1 MANIDPRDRRL
12 IRDGWLYD
20 VKRTVDAHDEAGAP
34 IIGGLCG
41 WMQDDGTS
49 CDRAAGWNTDHLGT
63 GRCSGHKGRTKQGLF
78 KGAWLMAHGLAR
90 KLNVTPWEAL
100 LEEVRRTA
108 GAVAW
113 LQLKVGETEDDE
125 QLLEDSQLMD
135 DEGMPAGPQPMRPW
149 YRMYVAERQWLG
161 RVSKMALDAGVAE
174 RMVAQMEL
182 EGQEIARVLMST
194 LDALELTPSQWDTA
208 RTTMRRELM
217 ALDARAQGQPLGDV
231 IEGEVVVM
239 EKLKEQEN
247 RDGRN

>member
-1 MANIDPRDRRL
+1 MDPRDRRL
-12 IRDGWLYD
+12 QREGWRYD
-20 VKRTVDAHDEAGAP
+20 VERQVRELDGQDAEVPA
-34 IIGGLCG
+34 GLCG
-41 WMQDDGTS
+41 WMRDDGTP
-49 CDRAAGWNTDHLGT
+49 CERRAGWNTDHLGA
-63 GRCSGHKGRTKQGLF
+63 GRCSHHKGKTRQGLF

-125 QLLEDSQLMD
+125 QLLIDSQAE
-135 DEGMPAGPQPMRPW
+135 DELGMPAGLQPMRPW

-182 EGQEIARVLMST
+182 EGQEIARVISAT
-194 LDALELTPSQWDTA
+194 LDALELTPMQWDIA
-208 RTTMRRELM
+208 RATVRRELM
-217 ALDARAQGQPLGDV
+217 ALDARGQGTPLGDV
-231 IEGEVVVM
+231 VEGEEVVM
-239 EKLKEQEN
+239 EKLKEQGEQ
-247 RDGRN
+247 RT